1 MIWTLLCVAADV
13 DIRETTHIPGEQND
27 NCDQLSWR
35 GLRPTNSVSEH
46 AHAMGIGEAKVI
58 DIAGDE
64 EIMDLIF
71 LCDPRM
77 SERQRRI
84 SGPNL

>member
-1 MIWTLLCVAADV
+1 
-13 DIRETTHIPGEQND
+13 
-27 NCDQLSWR
+27 
-35 GLRPTNSVSEH
+35 
-46 AHAMGIGEAKVI
+46 MGIGEAKVI

-77 SERQRRI
+77 SISTDRDFTRFWTAARTIIDRFLERH
-84 SGPNL
+84 PPA